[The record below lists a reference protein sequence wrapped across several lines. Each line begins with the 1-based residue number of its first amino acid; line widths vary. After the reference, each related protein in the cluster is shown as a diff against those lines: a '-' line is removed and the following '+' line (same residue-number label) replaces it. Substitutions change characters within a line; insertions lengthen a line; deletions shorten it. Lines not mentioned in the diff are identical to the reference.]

1 MSRTA
6 LHRTI
11 TADLA
16 GEIRS
21 GTWPPGHRIPFEHE
35 LMVRYD
41 CARATVSKAVHALA
55 AQGLVERR
63 RKAGTFVAQAHIQ
76 SAVLQ
81 IPDIAAEVAAR
92 GQAYRWVRL
101 GWRIRRSPPD
111 ADAAGLGPVGAL
123 LEVSGLHLA
132 NAQRF
137 GLEHRLI
144 NLAEVP
150 NAADEDFAATAP
162 GAWLLSHVAWTE
174 ARHEIGAVNPN
185 PDDAEALG
193 LSRSHACLSVK
204 RWTWRLGAGITFVR
218 QLFPGEAFGLTARFT
233 PGAG

>member
-1 MSRTA
+1 
-6 LHRTI
+6 
-11 TADLA
+11 
-16 GEIRS
+16 
-21 GTWPPGHRIPFEHE
+21 
-35 LMVRYD
+35 
-41 CARATVSKAVHALA
+41 VHSLA

-81 IPDIAAEVAAR
+81 IPDIAAEIAAR
-92 GQAYRWVRL
+92 GQAYRWIRL
-101 GWRIRRSPPD
+101 GWRIRRGGAN
-111 ADAAGLGPVGAL
+111 ADAAALGTVGAL

-174 ARHEIGAVNPN
+174 ARHEIDAVNPDL
-185 PDDAEALG
+185 DDAEALSVPR
-193 LSRSHACLSVK
+193 SRACLSVK

-233 PGAG
+233 PGAD

>member
-1 MSRTA
+1 MNRAA
-6 LHRTI
+6 LHSRI
-11 TADLA
+11 TDDLA

-21 GTWPPGHRIPFEHE
+21 GAWPPGHRIPYEHE
-35 LMVRYD
+35 LMARYG

-55 AQGLVERR
+55 AQGLVQRR
-63 RKAGTFVAQAHIQ
+63 RRAGTFVARPHIQ
-76 SAVLQ
+76 SAVLH

-101 GWRIRRSPPD
+101 GWRISRGSSDPD
-111 ADAAGLGPVGAL
+111 AARLGGAGAL
-123 LEVSGLHLA
+123 LAVSGLHLA
-132 NAQRF
+132 NAKPL

-144 NLAEVP
+144 NLAVVP
-150 NAADEDFAATAP
+150 DAREEAFIDAAP
-162 GAWLLSHVAWTE
+162 GHWLLEHVAWTE
-174 ARHEIGAVNPN
+174 ARHEIAAINPD
-185 PDDAEALG
+185 PDDAEPLG
-193 LSRSHACLSVK
+193 LTSAHACLSVK

>member
-21 GTWPPGHRIPFEHE
+21 GAWPPGHRIPIEHE
-35 LMVRYD
+35 LMVRYG

-81 IPDIAAEVAAR
+81 IPDIAAEIAAR
-92 GQAYRWVRL
+92 GQAYRWIRL
-101 GWRIRRSPPD
+101 GWRIRRGPTD

-150 NAADEDFAATAP
+150 NAADEDFAATIILGLIHFPAAAKP
-162 GAWLLSHVAWTE
+162 GHVPIETIRNLALVYVPIMVFLYGLSLALMFGYKITRASHAETLTLLA
-174 ARHEIGAVNPN
+174 AK
-185 PDDAEALG
+185 AEAVSG
-193 LSRSHACLSVK
+193 DPSQ
-204 RWTWRLGAGITFVR
+204 RLA
-218 QLFPGEAFGLTARFT
+218 
-233 PGAG
+233 